1 MEFKYTDP
9 ATDFS
14 NGLAVLKS
22 YHEDF
27 LVRGDQLLALVD
39 SIKQQGM
46 NEELANQCMDA
57 CCHYSHANHLHHQDE
72 EQGLFPLMLGHS
84 ALIDGMIERLML
96 DHEEIEKAWELLA
109 KKLANPEKTT
119 DFDQLQRLAI
129 DFEKLQRQH
138 LNREDEDFS
147 PKIKATLTDEQLWQL
162 GKKLAELR
170 HLTAY

>member
-9 ATDFS
+9 ATDFT
-14 NGLAVLKS
+14 NGLGVLKT

-27 LVRGDQLLALVD
+27 LSRGVDLLALIN

-46 NEELANQCMDA
+46 NEERANQCMEA
-57 CCHYSHANHLHHQDE
+57 FFHYSHANHLHHQDE

-109 KKLANPEKTT
+109 KQLASPEKIT

-129 DFEKLQRQH
+129 DFEKQQREH

-147 PKIKATLTDEQLWQL
+147 PKVKATLSDEQLTQL

-170 HLTAY
+170 HLTVF